1 MPPPKKQS
9 SVQLARP
16 AYAGRTTSTSRP
28 VPLRGTPVRGTPVR
42 GTPVQVGSSS
52 KSKAHTFPICM
63 HPIVETTAD
72 AEGRMRFYARET
84 AAAGTTAGVP
94 E

>member
-28 VPLRGTPVRGTPVR
+28 VPLRGTPVR